1 MVVVDENE
9 VKEEKGTVQGSV
21 TQSRTKIGRK
31 TRQNAAHLNP
41 DGRPLS
47 PLAFLRLTFQ
57 NRFLLV
63 TLNL

>member
-21 TQSRTKIGRK
+21 TQSRTRIGRK
-31 TRQNAAHLNP
+31 TQQNAAHLNP

-47 PLAFLRLTFQ
+47 PQIGRAH
-57 NRFLLV
+57 V
-63 TLNL
+63 